1 MKILLS
7 QQVFKAILEKGLS
20 ANHPKLTDFEKI
32 STALACAVLEKWLYF
47 SGNVKVRVSSDDK
60 YFFQDN
66 FQLFLNAFFNPI
78 FRYTFWYKRNL
89 LTAID
94 NKIINLWPEKVAPKS
109 EKVSRKK
116 LKSEKVFI
124 V

>member
-1 MKILLS
+1 MSIKNILLTE
-7 QQVFKAILEKGLS
+7 I
-20 ANHPKLTDFEKI
+20 
-32 STALACAVLEKWLYF
+32 
-47 SGNVKVRVSSDDK
+47 
-60 YFFQDN
+60 
-66 FQLFLNAFFNPI
+66 
-78 FRYTFWYKRNL
+78 KRL
-89 LTAID
+89 IRKKSRQTAID

>member
-66 FQLFLNAFFNPI
+66 FQLFLNAFLTPFFDIPFGTKEI
-78 FRYTFWYKRNL
+78 YL
-89 LTAID
+89 LQL
-94 NKIINLWPEKVAPKS
+94 II
-109 EKVSRKK
+109 K
-116 LKSEKVFI
+116 L
-124 V
+124 